1 MGTSLDKS
9 PKLQVPEKHHFE
21 FEKGVYGL
29 RNSWAMNSQTW
40 VILGCFLVPNTHTYE
55 SKAVA

>member
-9 PKLQVPEKHHFE
+9 LKALGALKHHFE

-29 RNSWAMNSQTW
+29 RNSWAVNSQTW